1 MNFLKNFVIALILC
15 FILLMCVSGLLF
27 DPPKLI
33 AVTVVAFAFLIA
45 AALSVVAE
53 RDKKIR
59 QLEEKIKNL
68 EGKA

>member
-1 MNFLKNFVIALILC
+1 MNFLKNFVVALILC
-15 FILLMCVSGLLF
+15 FIFLMCVSGLLF

-33 AVTVVAFAFLIA
+33 AVAVVAFAFLIA

-53 RDKKIR
+53 RDEKIR
-59 QLEEKIKNL
+59 QLEEKIKSL